1 MFTLIVFI
9 VILGLL
15 VFVHEFG
22 HFLAARLTGMKVYE
36 FAIGYP
42 PRMFGVYKDP
52 KTKKYVWVWRRGKNS
67 AKPVD
72 DVPDLRQEFPAT
84 LYSLHLLPLGGFCNI
99 KGENGESV
107 NDKDSFG
114 HQKPWKRFVVLM
126 AGVTMNFLL
135 TAILFSVGF
144 IVGLP
149 ADISNLN
156 DDKIIVVDQPQVIV
170 QMVEKESPAEKG
182 GIKFG
187 DKIVSLYGTEINS
200 SKELIDIIQTYEEG
214 IIDLKVDRSGQI
226 VSLEVVP
233 DIKEDGK
240 KQIGIMMADAAIVR
254 YPWYIAIYK
263 GFVASGIALINIFV
277 AFGILI
283 GNLVVG
289 KGLAFEVSG
298 PVGIAVVLGQS
309 ARLGISYLINATAMI
324 SLSLAAINILPIP
337 ALDCGRILF
346 LGIEKIRGKP
356 INREIEKNIN
366 GVFFFLLMIL
376 MIFVTAKDIMK
387 LF

>member
-22 HFLAARLTGMKVYE
+22 HFIAARLTGMKVYE

-99 KGENGESV
+99 KGENGESIK
-107 NDKDSFG
+107 DKDSFG

-135 TAILFSVGF
+135 AAILFSVGF

-337 ALDCGRILF
+337 ALDGGRILF
-346 LGIEKIRGKP
+346 LGIEKIIRKP
-356 INREIEKNIN
+356 VPVKYEQIAHTI
-366 GVFFFLLMIL
+366 GFALLMLLII
-376 MIFVTAKDIMK
+376 MVTGKDI
-387 LF
+387 LSFF

>member
-1 MFTLIVFI
+1 MFTLVVFI
-9 VILGLL
+9 LILGLL

-22 HFLAARLTGMKVYE
+22 HFIAARLTGMKVYE

-52 KTKKYVWVWRRGKNS
+52 KTGKFVWVWRRGKKS
-67 AKPVD
+67 KKPVD
-72 DVPDLRQEFPAT
+72 DIPDLRQEFPST

-99 KGENGESV
+99 KGENGENS
-107 NDKDSFG
+107 NDTDSFG
-114 HQKPWKRFVVLM
+114 HQKIWKRFVVLL
-126 AGVTMNFLL
+126 AGVVMNILL
-135 TAILFSVGF
+135 AAVLFSVGF

-149 ADISNLN
+149 ADISGLD
-156 DDKIIVVDQPQVIV
+156 DDKIIIVDQPQVIV
-170 QMVEKESPAEKG
+170 QMVEKNSPADKAG
-182 GIKFG
+182 LMFG
-187 DKIVSLYGTEINS
+187 DKIVSLYGIEINS
-200 SKELIDIIQTYEEG
+200 SNELIDAIQTYEEG
-214 IIDLKVDRSGQI
+214 VIDMKVDRSGQE

-233 DIKEDGK
+233 ELKDDGK

-263 GFVASGIALINIFV
+263 GFVASGIALVNIFV

-337 ALDCGRILF
+337 ALDGGRILF
-346 LGIEKIRGKP
+346 LGIEKIIRKP
-356 INREIEKNIN
+356 VPVKYEQIAHTI
-366 GVFFFLLMIL
+366 GFALLMVLIIVVTGRDIL
-376 MIFVTAKDIMK
+376 NF
-387 LF
+387 F